1 MGSDFFIRKTFEYT
15 LKDLLFARREN
26 FGRTLILI
34 LINRS
39 GHESHNFFV
48 HPSFAAYNHA
58 NRPCQTGGGGLFSEK
73 PPSTQIDN
81 NRGFVCVQS
90 RAEQPRFFLQEA
102 ATSATRKIGG

>member
-48 HPSFAAYNHA
+48 HPSFPAYNHA
-58 NRPCQTGGGGLFSEK
+58 NRPCQSCATIFIQRQTALRPMYWK
-73 PPSTQIDN
+73 PLILLSHA
-81 NRGFVCVQS
+81 RS
-90 RAEQPRFFLQEA
+90 RFYVLVLLCMALECWL
-102 ATSATRKIGG
+102 